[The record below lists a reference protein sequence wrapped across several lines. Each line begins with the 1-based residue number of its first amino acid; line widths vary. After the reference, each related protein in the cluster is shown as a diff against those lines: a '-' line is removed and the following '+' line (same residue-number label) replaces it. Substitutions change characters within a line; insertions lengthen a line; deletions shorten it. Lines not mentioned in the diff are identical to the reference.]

1 MYTGYFA
8 KLKTY
13 LREGLVPVSIALVTP
28 AWYDGKCFPL
38 LAPTK
43 SIFTEWKYGESAGD
57 TDRYIHRYR
66 AEVLEPMVRN
76 RVVRML
82 EIVAEAPRDRI
93 ILLCY
98 EKPSSFCH
106 RHLAAEWLGDCK
118 EFGRKPCRKG
128 RGFCYTQKI

>member
-13 LREGLVPVSIALVTP
+13 LHAGLVPVSIALVTP
-28 AWYDGKCFPL
+28 DWYDGKCFPL

-43 SIFTEWKYGESAGD
+43 SIFTEWKFGAHSGD
-57 TDRYIHRYR
+57 NTCYTQRYK
-66 AEVLEPMVRN
+66 AEVLEPLVRD
-76 RVVRML
+76 RVIRML

-106 RHLAAEWLGDCK
+106 RHLAADWLGDCK
-118 EFGRKPCRKG
+118 E
-128 RGFCYTQKI
+128 YQ

>member
-66 AEVLEPMVRN
+66 AEVLEPMVRD

-118 EFGRKPCRKG
+118 EFGENPAVKVG
-128 RGFCYTQKI
+128 GFVIHQKI

>member
-1 MYTGYFA
+1 MFTGYFA

-28 AWYDGKCFPL
+28 DWYDGKCFPL

-43 SIFTEWKYGESAGD
+43 SIFMEWKFGARSGD
-57 TDRYIHRYR
+57 NTHYTQRYR
-66 AEVLEPMVRN
+66 AEVLEPMVRD
-76 RVVRML
+76 RVIGML
-82 EIVAEAPRDRI
+82 ERLTGVSSDRI

-106 RHLAAEWLGDCK
+106 RHLVAEWLGNCS
-118 EFGRKPCRKG
+118 EYEINPR
-128 RGFCYTQKI
+128 